1 LAVVFAT
8 KKLLPYGGCLTISG
22 ADPIRKEQQVKKS
35 LSHTVWECKYHVVW
49 VPKRRRKIIF
59 GRLRQE
65 VGVILHRLCEY
76 KGVDLLEGKACL
88 DHIHLCMSIP
98 PKYSVSTIVGYLKG
112 KSVIIVF
119 EKYSSLKKNFKGH
132 SFWARGYYVSTV
144 GLDEAKVR
152 QYIQNQEEN
161 ESIEDRYDSD
171 LSDPF

>member
-1 LAVVFAT
+1 
-8 KKLLPYGGCLTISG
+8 
-22 ADPIRKEQQVKKS
+22 
-35 LSHTVWECKYHVVW
+35 

-65 VGVILHRLCEY
+65 VGVILRRLCEY

-88 DHIHLCMSIP
+88 DHIHLCISIP

-112 KSVIIVF
+112 KSAIIVF
-119 EKYSSLKKNFKGH
+119 EKYSRLKKNFKGH